1 MVSFTFCSTLAHTV
15 RRYELVDRRALN
27 ILNCPTKAH
36 DEDFDEADFWM
47 ILMMMY

>member
-1 MVSFTFCSTLAHTV
+1 MVSFTFCSTLAHIV
-15 RRYELVDRRALN
+15 RRYELGDRRALN
-27 ILNCPTKAH
+27 ILNWQTKAH